1 MTAPTGFQLP
11 LTSLTELVDVIA
23 KFGTA
28 LGLLAL
34 GSAFLHDLIFWSYID
49 TRMLFYYGISD
60 HIETAVAAI
69 GTSLSLLLPASALFG
84 VGFVY
89 GRRILAQ
96 GKSPLRTLLW
106 GALAS
111 FVWSAV
117 IGTVIAAS
125 IRLIGPSRFG
135 SIAVAIGLLGFFF
148 ITYAG
153 YIVGSWRSP
162 ARPLTFRAA
171 VGISAAFWL
180 YCVLL
185 LALFRAEFDP
195 SHYTDLVTTQG
206 SSTTAGR
213 ILRILDRGILLRGAD
228 GRVVFIPKD
237 RIIRVDQRV
246 PLPQD

>member
-1 MTAPTGFQLP
+1 VTAPTGFQLP
-11 LTSLTELVDVIA
+11 PSLTALVDGIA
-23 KFGTA
+23 KFGAA

-49 TRMLFYYGISD
+49 MRMLFYYGIAD
-60 HIETAVAAI
+60 HIETAVAAV
-69 GTSLSLLLPASALFG
+69 GTALSLLLATSALFG
-84 VGFVY
+84 VGFIY

-117 IGTVIAAS
+117 IAAVIAAS
-125 IRLIGPSRFG
+125 IRLIGPFRFG
-135 SIAVAIGLLGFFF
+135 SIALAIGMLGFFF
-148 ITYAG
+148 TTYAG

-185 LALFRAEFDP
+185 LALFRAEFNP
-195 SHYTDLVTTQG
+195 AHYTDLVTTQG
-206 SSTTAGR
+206 FKTTAGR

-237 RIIRVDQRV
+237 QIIRVDQRV
-246 PLPQD
+246 PLPQG